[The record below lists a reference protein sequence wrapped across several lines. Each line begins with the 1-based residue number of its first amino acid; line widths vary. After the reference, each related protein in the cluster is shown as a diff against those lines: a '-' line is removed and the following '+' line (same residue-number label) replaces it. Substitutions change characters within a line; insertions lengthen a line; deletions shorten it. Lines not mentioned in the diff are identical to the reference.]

1 MKKRLLQVPPARFS
15 HGRRDLLGL
24 IGAGAAASLIG
35 GLGGSPA
42 AAGGA
47 MPACV
52 VRPKQTEGPYF
63 VDARLRRA
71 DIRSDPADGAVKPGL
86 PLRLAFRVSRIDGR
100 ACVPL
105 PGAVVDVWQC
115 DAAGV
120 YSGVRDFLGRFD
132 TWGRQFL
139 RGFQVTDAAGNA
151 RFLTIYP
158 GWYPGRTV
166 HIHFKIRTE
175 PGARQGLE
183 FTSQLYFDDAVTD
196 AVHARAPYLRDGA
209 QRVRNGGDG
218 IFRSGGGAQL
228 VLPLTRDGQGYAGEF
243 DIGLRTTA

>member
-1 MKKRLLQVPPARFS
+1 MKKHLVQEPHARFS

-24 IGAGAAASLIG
+24 IGASAAASLVG
-35 GLGGSPA
+35 GLGPSA
-42 AAGGA
+42 AAGSA

-63 VDARLRRA
+63 VDARLRRS
-71 DIRSDPADGAVKPGL
+71 DIRADPTDGAVKPGM

-100 ACVPL
+100 ACAPL

-132 TWGRQFL
+132 TRGKQFL
-139 RGFQVTDAAGNA
+139 RGYQVTDAEGNA

-196 AVHARAPYLRDGA
+196 AVHARAPYLRDGL
-209 QRVRNGGDG
+209 QRVRNGADG
-218 IFRSGGGAQL
+218 IFRSGGGQL
-228 VLPLTRDGQGYAGEF
+228 LLPLTRDEQGYAGRF
-243 DIGLRTTA
+243 DLGLRMTA